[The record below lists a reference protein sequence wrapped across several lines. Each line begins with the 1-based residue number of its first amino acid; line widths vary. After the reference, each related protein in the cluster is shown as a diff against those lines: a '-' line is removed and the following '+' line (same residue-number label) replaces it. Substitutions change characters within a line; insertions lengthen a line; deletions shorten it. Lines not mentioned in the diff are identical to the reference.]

1 MAGYNY
7 YPQSYGNPYMQN
19 YFPQTYQ
26 PMQQPMQQQIPQQM
40 PQQMPGTQ
48 PSQQNTM
55 PTGQNSIIWV
65 TGLEEAQK
73 YPVAPNGAVVLW
85 EQTGKTIFVKQSDA
99 TGRPTLTIYDLVER
113 TETAQ
118 NGVSQTGG
126 TSPEYVTKREFEAL
140 CATVEEIKTKSEKR
154 AAARRRELADDE

>member
-1 MAGYNY
+1 MAAFNY
-7 YPQSYGNPYMQN
+7 YPQSYGNPYN

-26 PMQQPMQQQIPQQM
+26 PMQQI

-48 PSQQNTM
+48 MTSPQQMPQQQNTM

-85 EQTGKTIFVKQSDA
+85 EQTGKTIYVKQSDA
-99 TGRPTLTIYDLVER
+99 TGRPALTVYDLVER
-113 TETAQ
+113 TETPQ
-118 NGVSQTGG
+118 SGKPQSGG
-126 TSPEYVTKREFEAL
+126 TETPEYVTKREFEEL

-154 AAARRRELADDE
+154 AAARRRELVDDE